1 MTRRWRDLGL
11 AALGLV
17 ALLLVPLLGASP
29 AIRDFIMFAMA
40 YGLLAMSLNLL
51 IGYTGLVS
59 FGHAMFFASGAYAFG
74 LAMQSGKFSIPA
86 AFALAIVFTAV
97 LGAGHRRDLRAAER
111 DLLRLPDAR
120 LPDAD
125 LQHHPRAGCLLPAAT
140 RG

>member
-11 AALGLV
+11 ATLGLV
-17 ALLLVPLLGASP
+17 ALLLVPLLGASS

-97 LGAGHRRDLRAAER
+97 LAVVIGAICAARTSWHVGHTGTLCGSRDGTHF
-111 DLLRLPDAR
+111 LP
-120 LPDAD
+120 
-125 LQHHPRAGCLLPAAT
+125 HNAT
-140 RG
+140 TGFPCT

>member
-1 MTRRWRDLGL
+1 
-11 AALGLV
+11 
-17 ALLLVPLLGASP
+17 
-29 AIRDFIMFAMA
+29 MFAMA

-97 LGAGHRRDLRAAER
+97 LAWSS
-111 DLLRLPDAR
+111 AR
-120 LPDAD
+120 SAC
-125 LQHHPRAGCLLPAAT
+125 G
-140 RG
+140 